1 MIGRGGMGVVARAVD
16 ELLDREVAV
25 KILRAFT
32 GSSAS
37 ELAGLRVRTQR
48 EAQAAARIRSGGD
61 CVRVAGANTS
71 GWMPNDNLTKRSG
84 ASTRC

>member
-25 KILRAFT
+25 KILRAFA

-37 ELAGLRVRTQR
+37 DLAGLRVHMQR
-48 EAQAAARIRSGGD
+48 EAQAAARIRRGGD
-61 CVRVAGANTS
+61 YVRVAGANTS
-71 GWMPNDNLTKRSG
+71 GWMPNDNLAKRSG

>member
-1 MIGRGGMGVVARAVD
+1 MGVVARAVD

-25 KILRAFT
+25 KILRAFA

-37 ELAGLRVRTQR
+37 DLAGLRVHMQR

-61 CVRVAGANTS
+61 YVRVAGANTS
-71 GWMPNDNLTKRSG
+71 GWMPNYNLTKRSG